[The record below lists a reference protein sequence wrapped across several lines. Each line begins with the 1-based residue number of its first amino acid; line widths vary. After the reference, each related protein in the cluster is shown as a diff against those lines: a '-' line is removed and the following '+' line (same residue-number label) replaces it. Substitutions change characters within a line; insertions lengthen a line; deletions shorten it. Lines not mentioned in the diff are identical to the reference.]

1 MDGVMILDK
10 PRGCTSA
17 QALNRVK
24 KAVGAKKAGHTGTLD
39 PFATGVLP
47 VCFNQATKAI
57 PYLGDDIKE
66 YEAEMTLGVSTD
78 TMDDTGTVTGRM
90 SAEHIG
96 RNEVEEVMQGFSGE
110 IMQVPPMY
118 SAAKVSGTKL
128 YALARAGKEIERE
141 PKRVRIEEIR
151 LLHFSYPKAT
161 FYVKCSRGTYVRVIA
176 SDAGKKLGC
185 GAHLSELRRLRS
197 GPFALSDA
205 NSIEDVE
212 SGNYNI
218 LPLDEVLAGYPRVYL
233 EGALCESVRN
243 GISLSREALSGV
255 ELPEFKNRDII
266 TVFCRKTI
274 LSICEAKTDSDEFE
288 YMGDKDIVFRHLR
301 VFN

>member
-1 MDGVMILDK
+1 MILDK

-66 YEAEMTLGVSTD
+66 YEAEMILGVSTD
-78 TMDDTGTVTGRM
+78 TMDNTGTVTGRVD
-90 SAEHIG
+90 AEHIG
-96 RNEVEEVMQGFSGE
+96 RDEVKEVIEGFSGE

-128 YALARAGKEIERE
+128 YALARAGKEVERK
-141 PKRVRIEEIR
+141 PKRVTIEEIR

-176 SDAGKKLGC
+176 SDVGRKLGC

-197 GPFALSDA
+197 GPFTLSGA
-205 NSIEDVE
+205 SSIEDVE
-212 SGNYNI
+212 SGNYSI
-218 LPLDEVLAGYPRVYL
+218 LPLEEVLAGYPKVYL
-233 EGALCESVRN
+233 EEELCESVRN
-243 GISLSREALSGV
+243 GIPLCRGSLSDV
-255 ELPEFKNRDII
+255 ELPKFKNRDII
-266 TVFCRKTI
+266 TLFCRKTI
-274 LSICEAKTDSDEFE
+274 LSICEAKAGSDEFE

>member
-10 PRGCTSA
+10 PKGCTSA

-57 PYLGDDIKE
+57 PYLRDDIKE

-78 TMDDTGTVTGRM
+78 TMDDTGTVTGR
-90 SAEHIG
+90 ADVVHIG
-96 RNEVEEVMQGFSGE
+96 RDEVEEVIEGFTGE

-128 YALARAGKEIERE
+128 YALARAGKEVERK
-141 PKRVRIEEIR
+141 PKRVTIEEIR
-151 LLHFSYPKAT
+151 LIHFSYPKAT
-161 FYVKCSRGTYVRVIA
+161 FYVRCSRGTYVRVIA
-176 SDAGKKLGC
+176 SDVGRKLGC

-197 GPFALSDA
+197 GPFTLSDA
-205 NSIEDVE
+205 SSISDVE

-218 LPLDEVLAGYPRVYL
+218 LPLEEVLADYPRVHL
-233 EGALCESVRN
+233 EGSLCESVRN
-243 GISLSREALSGV
+243 GIPLCRGVLSDV

-266 TVFCRKTI
+266 TLFCQKTI

>member
-10 PRGCTSA
+10 PKGYTSA

-57 PYLGDDIKE
+57 PYLRDDIKE

-78 TMDDTGTVTGRM
+78 TMDDTGTVIGRVD
-90 SAEHIG
+90 AGHIG
-96 RNEVEEVMQGFSGE
+96 REDVDEVIEGFAGE
-110 IMQVPPMY
+110 IMQIPPMF

-128 YALARAGKEIERE
+128 YSLARAGKEVERK
-141 PKRVRIEEIR
+141 PKRVTIEEIR
-151 LLHFSYPKAT
+151 LLDFSYPKAT

-176 SDAGKKLGC
+176 SDAGRKLGC

-197 GPFALSDA
+197 GPFTLSDA
-205 NSIEDVE
+205 SSLSDVE

-218 LPLDEVLAGYPRVYL
+218 LPLEEVLAGYPRVHL
-233 EGALCESVRN
+233 EGSLCESVRN
-243 GISLSREALSGV
+243 GIPLCRESLLDV
-255 ELPEFKNRDII
+255 ELPEFKNSDIV
-266 TVFCRKTI
+266 TLFCRKTI
-274 LSICEAKTDSDEFE
+274 LSICEAKADSDEFE

>member
-78 TMDDTGTVTGRM
+78 TMDDTGTVTGRV

-96 RNEVEEVMQGFSGE
+96 GNEVEEVIEGFSGE

-128 YALARAGKEIERE
+128 YTLARAGKEVERR
-141 PKRVRIEEIR
+141 PRRVAIEEIR
-151 LLHFSYPKAT
+151 LLDFSYPKAT
-161 FYVKCSRGTYVRVIA
+161 FYVRCSRGTYVRVIA

-197 GPFALSDA
+197 GPFSLSDA

-233 EGALCESVRN
+233 EEVLCESVRN
-243 GISLSREALSGV
+243 GIPVSREALSGV

-266 TVFCRKTI
+266 TVFFRKTI
-274 LSICEAKTDSDEFE
+274 LSICEAKIDSDEFE
-288 YMGDKDIVFRHLR
+288 YMEDKDIVFRHLR

>member
-1 MDGVMILDK
+1 MDGVMVLDK

-24 KAVGAKKAGHTGTLD
+24 KVLGAKKAGHTGTLD

-57 PYLGDDIKE
+57 PYLGDHVKE
-66 YEAEMTLGVSTD
+66 YEAEMILGVSTD
-78 TMDDTGTVTGRM
+78 TMDGTGTVTGRAD
-90 SAEHIG
+90 AEHLG
-96 RNEVEEVMQGFSGE
+96 RDEIEEVIEGFAGE

-118 SAAKVSGTKL
+118 SAVKVSGTKL
-128 YALARAGKEIERE
+128 YALARAGKEVERK
-141 PKRVRIEEIR
+141 PKRVTVEEIR
-151 LLHFSYPKAT
+151 LLRFSYPKAV

-176 SDAGKKLGC
+176 SDAGRKLGC

-197 GPFALSDA
+197 GPFTLSEA
-205 NSIEDVE
+205 SSIEDVE
-212 SGNYNI
+212 AGNYSI
-218 LPLDEVLAGYPRVYL
+218 LSLEKVLGGYPGVHL
-233 EGALCESVRN
+233 DGALCDSVRN
-243 GISLSREALSGV
+243 GIPLCRGVLSGV

-266 TVFCRKTI
+266 TIFCRKKI
-274 LSICEAKTDSDEFE
+274 LSICEARVDSDEFE

>member
-1 MDGVMILDK
+1 MDGIMILDK

-78 TMDDTGTVTGRM
+78 TMDDTGTVTGRV

-96 RNEVEEVMQGFSGE
+96 RNEVEEIIEGFSGE
-110 IMQVPPMY
+110 ITQVPPMY

-128 YALARAGKEIERE
+128 YALARAGKEIERK
-141 PKRVRIEEIR
+141 PKRVTVEEIR
-151 LLHFSYPKAT
+151 LIHFSYPKAT

-218 LPLDEVLAGYPRVYL
+218 FPLDEVLGGYPRVHL
-233 EGALCESVRN
+233 EGGLCESVRN
-243 GISLSREALSGV
+243 GIPLSRDALSGV

>member
-1 MDGVMILDK
+1 
-10 PRGCTSA
+10 
-17 QALNRVK
+17 
-24 KAVGAKKAGHTGTLD
+24 
-39 PFATGVLP
+39 
-47 VCFNQATKAI
+47 
-57 PYLGDDIKE
+57 
-66 YEAEMTLGVSTD
+66 
-78 TMDDTGTVTGRM
+78 
-90 SAEHIG
+90 
-96 RNEVEEVMQGFSGE
+96 
-110 IMQVPPMY
+110 MY

-176 SDAGKKLGC
+176 LDAGKKLGC

-233 EGALCESVRN
+233 EGGLCESVRN
-243 GISLSREALSGV
+243 GIPLSREALSGV

-266 TVFCRKTI
+266 TVFCRRTI
-274 LSICEAKTDSDEFE
+274 LSICEAKADSDGFE

>member
-78 TMDDTGTVTGRM
+78 TMDDTGAVTGRM
-90 SAEHIG
+90 STEHIG
-96 RNEVEEVMQGFSGE
+96 RKEVEEVIEGFSGE

-128 YALARAGKEIERE
+128 YALARAGKEIERK
-141 PKRVRIEEIR
+141 PKRVTIEEIR

-161 FYVKCSRGTYVRVIA
+161 FYVKCSRGTYIRVIA

-197 GPFALSDA
+197 GPFGLSDA

-233 EGALCESVRN
+233 EGSLCESVRN
-243 GISLSREALSGV
+243 GIPISREALSGV

-266 TVFCRKTI
+266 TVFCRNTI

>member
-66 YEAEMTLGVSTD
+66 YEAEMILGISTD
-78 TMDDTGTVTGRM
+78 TMDDTGTVTGRVD
-90 SAEHIG
+90 AAHICRG
-96 RNEVEEVMQGFSGE
+96 EVEKVIEGFAGE
-110 IMQVPPMY
+110 IMQLPPMY

-128 YALARAGKEIERE
+128 YALARAGKEIERK
-141 PKRVRIEEIR
+141 PKKVAIEEIR
-151 LLHFSYPKAT
+151 LLSFSYPQAT
-161 FYVKCSRGTYVRVIA
+161 FYVRCSRGTYVRVIA
-176 SDAGKKLGC
+176 SDAGRRLGC

-197 GPFALSDA
+197 GPFTLSGA
-205 NSIEDVE
+205 SSIEDVE
-212 SGNYNI
+212 SGNYSI
-218 LPLDEVLAGYPRVYL
+218 LPLEEVLGGYPSVYL
-233 EGALCESVRN
+233 EEDLCESVRN
-243 GISLSREALSGV
+243 GIPLCRQALSDV

-266 TVFCRKTI
+266 IAFCRKTV
-274 LSICEAKTDSDEFE
+274 LSICEAKADSDEFE

>member
-1 MDGVMILDK
+1 MDGVMVLDK

-57 PYLGDDIKE
+57 PYLGDNIKE
-66 YEAEMTLGVSTD
+66 YEAEMTLGISTD
-78 TMDDTGTVTGRM
+78 TMDDTGTVTGRVDG
-90 SAEHIG
+90 EHVG
-96 RNEVEEVMQGFSGE
+96 GDEVKKIIEGFAGE
-110 IMQVPPMY
+110 IMQIPPMY
-118 SAAKVSGTKL
+118 SAAKVSGRKL
-128 YALARAGKEIERE
+128 YSLARAGKEVERKPKKVTIE
-141 PKRVRIEEIR
+141 KIR

-161 FYVKCSRGTYVRVIA
+161 FYVRCSRGTYVRVIA
-176 SDAGKKLGC
+176 SDVGKKLGC

-197 GPFALSDA
+197 GPFTLSRA
-205 NSIEDVE
+205 SSIEDVE

-218 LPLDEVLAGYPRVYL
+218 LPLEEVLGDYPRVHL
-233 EGALCESVRN
+233 EEDLCESVRN
-243 GISLSREALSGV
+243 GIPLCRGVLSGV

-266 TVFCRKTI
+266 TIFCRKTI
-274 LSICEAKTDSDEFE
+274 LSICEAKADSDGFE

>member
-10 PRGCTSA
+10 PKGYTSA

-57 PYLGDDIKE
+57 PYLRDDIKE

-78 TMDDTGTVTGRM
+78 TMDDTGTVTGR
-90 SAEHIG
+90 ADAGHIG
-96 RNEVEEVMQGFSGE
+96 RADVEEVIEGFAGE

-128 YALARAGKEIERE
+128 YALARAGKEVERK
-141 PKRVRIEEIR
+141 PKRVTIEEIR
-151 LLHFSYPKAT
+151 LLDFSYPKAI

-176 SDAGKKLGC
+176 SDAGRKLGC

-197 GPFALSDA
+197 GSFTLSDA
-205 NSIEDVE
+205 SSLSDVE

-218 LPLDEVLAGYPRVYL
+218 LPLDEVLTGYPRVHL
-233 EGALCESVRN
+233 EGSLCESVRN
-243 GISLSREALSGV
+243 GIPLCRGSLSDV
-255 ELPEFKNRDII
+255 ELPEFKNSDIV

-274 LSICEAKTDSDEFE
+274 LSICEAKADSDEFE

>member
-1 MDGVMILDK
+1 MILDK

-57 PYLGDDIKE
+57 PYLKDDIKE

-78 TMDDTGTVTGRM
+78 TLDDTGTVTGRVD
-90 SAEHIG
+90 AEHIC
-96 RNEVEEVMQGFSGE
+96 REEVEESIQGFAGE
-110 IMQVPPMY
+110 IMQIPPMY

-128 YALARAGKEIERE
+128 YALARAGKEIERK
-141 PKRVRIEEIR
+141 PKRVTIEEIR
-151 LLHFSYPKAT
+151 LLHFSFPKAT

-176 SDAGKKLGC
+176 SDAGRKLGC
-185 GAHLSELRRLRS
+185 GAHLSQLRRLRS
-197 GPFALSDA
+197 GPFTLDNAS
-205 NSIEDVE
+205 SIEDVE
-212 SGNYNI
+212 SGNYNVS
-218 LPLDEVLAGYPRVYL
+218 PLEEVLADYPRVHL
-233 EGALCESVRN
+233 EEDLCESVRN
-243 GISLSREALSGV
+243 GVPLSRGVLSGM

-274 LSICEAKTDSDEFE
+274 LSICEAKANSDEFE

>member
-47 VCFNQATKAI
+47 VCFDQATKAI

-78 TMDDTGTVTGRM
+78 TMDDTGAVIGRA
-90 SAEHIG
+90 SAEHVG
-96 RNEVEEVMQGFSGE
+96 RNEVEEVIEGFSGE
-110 IMQVPPMY
+110 ITQVPPMY

-141 PKRVRIEEIR
+141 PKRVTIEEIR

-161 FYVKCSRGTYVRVIA
+161 FYVRCSRGTYVRVIA
-176 SDAGKKLGC
+176 SDAGRRLGC

-197 GPFALSDA
+197 GPFALGDA

-212 SGNYNI
+212 SGNYDI
-218 LPLDEVLAGYPRVYL
+218 LPLDEVLAGYPRVCL
-233 EGALCESVRN
+233 EGDLCESVRN
-243 GISLSREALSGV
+243 GIPLSREALSGV

-274 LSICEAKTDSDEFE
+274 LSICEAKTDSDGFE

>member
-1 MDGVMILDK
+1 MDGVMVLDK

-78 TMDDTGTVTGRM
+78 TMDDTGTVTGRVN
-90 SAEHIG
+90 AEHID
-96 RNEVEEVMQGFSGE
+96 RSEVEEVIEGFSGE

-128 YALARAGKEIERE
+128 YALARAGKEIERK
-141 PKRVRIEEIR
+141 PKRVTIEEIR

-161 FYVKCSRGTYVRVIA
+161 FYVRCSRGTYVRVIA
-176 SDAGKKLGC
+176 SDAGRKLGC

-197 GPFALSDA
+197 GPFTLSGA
-205 NSIEDVE
+205 SSIEDVE

-218 LPLDEVLAGYPRVYL
+218 LPLEEVLGGYPRVHL
-233 EGALCESVRN
+233 EGGLCESVRN
-243 GISLSREALSGV
+243 GIPISREVLSGV

-266 TVFCRKTI
+266 TVFCRNTI

>member
-10 PRGCTSA
+10 PKGYTSA

-57 PYLGDDIKE
+57 PYLRDDIKE

-78 TMDDTGTVTGRM
+78 TMDDTGTVTGR
-90 SAEHIG
+90 ADAGHIG
-96 RNEVEEVMQGFSGE
+96 RADVEEVIEGFAGE

-128 YALARAGKEIERE
+128 YALARAGKEVERK
-141 PKRVRIEEIR
+141 PKRVTIEEIR
-151 LLHFSYPKAT
+151 LLDFSYPKAI

-176 SDAGKKLGC
+176 SDAGRKLGC

-197 GPFALSDA
+197 GSFTLNDASSLS
-205 NSIEDVE
+205 DVE

-218 LPLDEVLAGYPRVYL
+218 LPLDEVLTGYPRVHL
-233 EGALCESVRN
+233 EGSLCESVRN
-243 GISLSREALSGV
+243 GIPLCRGSLSDV
-255 ELPEFKNRDII
+255 ELPEFKNSDIV

-274 LSICEAKTDSDEFE
+274 LSICEAKADSDEFE

>member
-1 MDGVMILDK
+1 MILDK

-17 QALNRVK
+17 QALSRVK

-47 VCFNQATKAI
+47 VCFDQATKAI
-57 PYLGDDIKE
+57 PYLKDDIKE

-78 TMDDTGTVTGRM
+78 TMDDTGTVTGRVD
-90 SAEHIG
+90 AGHIC
-96 RNEVEEVMQGFSGE
+96 REDVEEAVQGFAGE

-118 SAAKVSGTKL
+118 SAAKVSGTRL
-128 YALARAGKEIERE
+128 YALARAGKEIERK
-141 PKRVRIEEIR
+141 PKRVTIEEIR
-151 LLHFSYPKAT
+151 LLHFSFPKAT

-176 SDAGKKLGC
+176 SDAGRKLGC
-185 GAHLSELRRLRS
+185 GAHLSQLRRLRS
-197 GPFALSDA
+197 GPFTLDNAS
-205 NSIEDVE
+205 SIEDVE
-212 SGNYNI
+212 SGNYNVS
-218 LPLDEVLAGYPRVYL
+218 PLEEVLADYPRVNL
-233 EGALCESVRN
+233 EGDLCESVRN
-243 GISLSREALSGV
+243 GIPLSREILSGM

-266 TVFCRKTI
+266 TIFCRKTI
-274 LSICEAKTDSDEFE
+274 LSICEAKANSDEFE

>member
-1 MDGVMILDK
+1 MDGVMVLDK
-10 PRGCTSA
+10 PRGYTSA
-17 QALNRVK
+17 QALSRVK

-78 TMDDTGTVTGRM
+78 TMDDTGTVTGRV
-90 SAEHIG
+90 SAEHIS
-96 RNEVEEVMQGFSGE
+96 RNEVEEVIEGFSGE
-110 IMQVPPMY
+110 IIQVPPMY

-128 YALARAGKEIERE
+128 YALARAGKEIERK
-141 PKRVRIEEIR
+141 PKRVTIEEIR

-197 GPFALSDA
+197 GPFALTDA

-212 SGNYNI
+212 SGNYSI
-218 LPLDEVLAGYPRVYL
+218 LPLDEVLGGYPRVYL
-233 EGALCESVRN
+233 EGGLCESVRN
-243 GISLSREALSGV
+243 GIPISREALSGV

>member
-78 TMDDTGTVTGRM
+78 TMDDTGTVTGRV

-96 RNEVEEVMQGFSGE
+96 GNEVEEVIEGFSGE

-128 YALARAGKEIERE
+128 YTLARAGKEVERR
-141 PKRVRIEEIR
+141 PRRVAIEEIR

-161 FYVKCSRGTYVRVIA
+161 FYVRCSRGTYVRVIA

-197 GPFALSDA
+197 GPFSLSDA

-233 EGALCESVRN
+233 EEVLCESVRN
-243 GISLSREALSGV
+243 GIPVSREALSGV

-266 TVFCRKTI
+266 TVFFQKTI
-274 LSICEAKTDSDEFE
+274 LSICEAKIDSDEFE
-288 YMGDKDIVFRHLR
+288 YMEDKDIVFRHLR

>member
-78 TMDDTGTVTGRM
+78 TMDDTGAVTGRM
-90 SAEHIG
+90 STEHIG
-96 RNEVEEVMQGFSGE
+96 RKEVEEVIEGFSGE

-128 YALARAGKEIERE
+128 YALARAGKEIERK
-141 PKRVRIEEIR
+141 PKRVTIEEIR

-161 FYVKCSRGTYVRVIA
+161 FYVKCSRGTYIRVIA

-233 EGALCESVRN
+233 EGGLCESVRN
-243 GISLSREALSGV
+243 GIPISREVPFGRGIARIQ
-255 ELPEFKNRDII
+255 K
-266 TVFCRKTI
+266 
-274 LSICEAKTDSDEFE
+274 
-288 YMGDKDIVFRHLR
+288 
-301 VFN
+301 

>member
-1 MDGVMILDK
+1 MDGIMILDK

-78 TMDDTGTVTGRM
+78 TMDDTGTVTGRV

-96 RNEVEEVMQGFSGE
+96 RNEVEEVIERFSGE
-110 IMQVPPMY
+110 ITQVPPMY

-128 YALARAGKEIERE
+128 YALARAGKEIERK
-141 PKRVRIEEIR
+141 PKRVTVEEIR
-151 LLHFSYPKAT
+151 LIHFSYPKAT

-218 LPLDEVLAGYPRVYL
+218 LPLDEVLGGYPRVHL
-233 EGALCESVRN
+233 EGGLCESVRN
-243 GISLSREALSGV
+243 GIPLSRDALSGV

>member
-1 MDGVMILDK
+1 MDGVMVLDK

-66 YEAEMTLGVSTD
+66 YEAEMTLGISTD
-78 TMDDTGTVTGRM
+78 TMDDTGTVTGRVD
-90 SAEHIG
+90 AEHIG
-96 RNEVEEVMQGFSGE
+96 RDDVEEVIQGFMGE

-128 YALARAGKEIERE
+128 YALARAGKEIERK
-141 PKRVRIEEIR
+141 PKRVTIEEIR
-151 LLHFSYPKAT
+151 LLHFSCPKAT
-161 FYVKCSRGTYVRVIA
+161 FYVRCSRGTYVRVIA
-176 SDAGKKLGC
+176 SDAGRKLGC

-197 GPFALSDA
+197 GPFTLSGA
-205 NSIEDVE
+205 SSIEDVE

-218 LPLDEVLAGYPRVYL
+218 LPLEEVLGGYPRVHL
-233 EGALCESVRN
+233 EGGLCESVRN
-243 GISLSREALSGV
+243 GIPISREALSGV

-266 TVFCRKTI
+266 TVFCRNTI

>member
-1 MDGVMILDK
+1 MDGVMVLDK

-17 QALNRVK
+17 RALNRVK

-78 TMDDTGTVTGRM
+78 TMDDTGTVTGRV

-96 RNEVEEVMQGFSGE
+96 RSEVEEVIEGFLGE

-128 YALARAGKEIERE
+128 YALARAGKEIERK
-141 PKRVRIEEIR
+141 PKRVTIEEIR
-151 LLHFSYPKAT
+151 LLNFSCPKAT
-161 FYVKCSRGTYVRVIA
+161 FYVRCSRGTYIRVIA
-176 SDAGKKLGC
+176 SDAGRKLGC

-197 GPFALSDA
+197 GPFTLSDA
-205 NSIEDVE
+205 SSIEDVE

-233 EGALCESVRN
+233 EGGLCESVRN
-243 GISLSREALSGV
+243 GIPISREALSGV

>member
-1 MDGVMILDK
+1 MDGVIILDK

-57 PYLGDDIKE
+57 PYLGDDMKE

-78 TMDDTGTVTGRM
+78 TMDYTGTVTGR
-90 SAEHIG
+90 ADAGHIG
-96 RNEVEEVMQGFSGE
+96 RDDVEEVIEGFAGD

-128 YALARAGKEIERE
+128 YALARAGKEIERK
-141 PKRVRIEEIR
+141 PKRVTIEEIR
-151 LLHFSYPKAT
+151 LLGFSYPKAT
-161 FYVKCSRGTYVRVIA
+161 FYVRCSRGTYVRVIA
-176 SDAGKKLGC
+176 SEAGRKLGC
-185 GAHLSELRRLRS
+185 GAHLCELRRLRS
-197 GPFALSDA
+197 GPFTLSDA
-205 NSIEDVE
+205 SSIEDVE
-212 SGNYNI
+212 SGNYDI
-218 LPLDEVLAGYPRVYL
+218 LSLEEVLAVYPRVRL
-233 EGALCESVRN
+233 EGELCESVRN
-243 GISLSREALSGV
+243 GIPLSREALSGV

-266 TVFCRKTI
+266 TVFCRKTV
-274 LSICEAKTDSDEFE
+274 LSICEARADSDEFE

>member
-10 PRGCTSA
+10 PKGYTSA

-24 KAVGAKKAGHTGTLD
+24 KALGAKKAGHTGTLD

-57 PYLGDDIKE
+57 PYLRDDIKE

-78 TMDDTGTVTGRM
+78 TMDETGAVTSRVD
-90 SAEHIG
+90 AEHLG
-96 RNEVEEVMQGFSGE
+96 RDEIEEVIEGFAGE

-128 YALARAGKEIERE
+128 YTLARAGKEVERK
-141 PKRVRIEEIR
+141 PKRVTIEEIR

-176 SDAGKKLGC
+176 SDAGRKLGC

-197 GPFALSDA
+197 GPFTLSEA
-205 NSIEDVE
+205 SSIEDVE
-212 SGNYNI
+212 SGNYNV
-218 LPLDEVLAGYPRVYL
+218 LPLEDVLGGYPRVHL
-233 EGALCESVRN
+233 EEDLCESVRN
-243 GISLSREALSGV
+243 GIPLCRGVLSGV

-266 TVFCRKTI
+266 TIFCRKTI
-274 LSICEAKTDSDEFE
+274 LSICEAKADSDEFE

>member
-10 PRGCTSA
+10 PKGYTSA

-78 TMDDTGTVTGRM
+78 TMDDTGTVTGRV

-96 RNEVEEVMQGFSGE
+96 RNEVEEVIEGFSGE

-128 YALARAGKEIERE
+128 YALARAGKEIERK
-141 PKRVRIEEIR
+141 PKRVAIEEIR

-161 FYVKCSRGTYVRVIA
+161 FYVRCSRGTYVRVIA

-205 NSIEDVE
+205 NTIEDVE

-233 EGALCESVRN
+233 EGGLRESVRN

>member
-17 QALNRVK
+17 QVLNRVK

-78 TMDDTGTVTGRM
+78 TMDDTGTVTGRV

-96 RNEVEEVMQGFSGE
+96 RNEVGEVIEGFSGE

-128 YALARAGKEIERE
+128 YALARAGKEIERK
-141 PKRVRIEEIR
+141 PKRVTIEEIR
-151 LLHFSYPKAT
+151 LLHFSYPKVT

-233 EGALCESVRN
+233 EGGLCGSVRN
-243 GISLSREALSGV
+243 GIPLSREALSGV

-274 LSICEAKTDSDEFE
+274 LSICEAKTDSDGFE

>member
-47 VCFNQATKAI
+47 VCFDQATKAI
-57 PYLGDDIKE
+57 PYLGDYIKE

-78 TMDDTGTVTGRM
+78 TMDDTGTVTGRV

-96 RNEVEEVMQGFSGE
+96 SNEVREVIEGFSGE

-128 YALARAGKEIERE
+128 YALARTGKEIERK
-141 PKRVRIEEIR
+141 PKRVTIEEIR

-161 FYVKCSRGTYVRVIA
+161 FYVRCSRGTYVRVIA
-176 SDAGKKLGC
+176 SDVGKKLGC
-185 GAHLSELRRLRS
+185 GAHLCELRRLRS
-197 GPFALSDA
+197 GPFALSNA

-233 EGALCESVRN
+233 EGNLCESVRN
-243 GISLSREALSGV
+243 GIPLSREVLSGV

>member
-17 QALNRVK
+17 QVLNRVK

-47 VCFNQATKAI
+47 VCFDQATKAI

-78 TMDDTGTVTGRM
+78 TMDDTGTVTGQV

-96 RNEVEEVMQGFSGE
+96 RNEVEEVIKGFSGE
-110 IMQVPPMY
+110 IMQIPPMY

-141 PKRVRIEEIR
+141 PKRVTIEKIR

-161 FYVKCSRGTYVRVIA
+161 FYVRCSRGTYVRVIA
-176 SDAGKKLGC
+176 SDAGRKLGC

-233 EGALCESVRN
+233 EGSLCESVRN
-243 GISLSREALSGV
+243 GIPLSREALSGV

>member
-10 PRGCTSA
+10 PKGYTSA

-57 PYLGDDIKE
+57 PYLRDDVKE

-78 TMDDTGTVTGRM
+78 TMDDTGTVIGRVD
-90 SAEHIG
+90 AGHIG
-96 RNEVEEVMQGFSGE
+96 REDVEEVIEGFAGE
-110 IMQVPPMY
+110 IMQIPPMF

-128 YALARAGKEIERE
+128 YSLARAGKEVERK
-141 PKRVRIEEIR
+141 PKRVTIEEIR
-151 LLHFSYPKAT
+151 LLDFSYPKAT

-176 SDAGKKLGC
+176 SDAGRKLGC

-197 GPFALSDA
+197 GPFTLSDA
-205 NSIEDVE
+205 SSLSDVE

-218 LPLDEVLAGYPRVYL
+218 LPLEEVLAGYPRVHL
-233 EGALCESVRN
+233 EGSLCESVRN
-243 GISLSREALSGV
+243 GIPLCRGSLLDV
-255 ELPEFKNRDII
+255 ELPEFKNSDIV
-266 TVFCRKTI
+266 TLFCRKTI
-274 LSICEAKTDSDEFE
+274 LSICEAKADSDEFE
-288 YMGDKDIVFRHLR
+288 YMGDEDIVFRHLR

>member
-1 MDGVMILDK
+1 MDGVMVLDK

-66 YEAEMTLGVSTD
+66 YEAEMTLGISTD
-78 TMDDTGTVTGRM
+78 TMDDTGTVTGRAD
-90 SAEHIG
+90 AEHISG
-96 RNEVEEVMQGFSGE
+96 DEVRKIIEGFAGEVTQ
-110 IMQVPPMY
+110 IPPMY
-118 SAAKVSGTKL
+118 SAAKVSGRKL
-128 YALARAGKEIERE
+128 YSLARAGKEIERK
-141 PKRVRIEEIR
+141 PKRVAIEEIR
-151 LLHFSYPKAT
+151 LLGFSYPKAT
-161 FYVKCSRGTYVRVIA
+161 FYVRCSRGTYVRVIA
-176 SDAGKKLGC
+176 SDAGEKLGC

-197 GPFALSDA
+197 GPFTLSGA
-205 NSIEDVE
+205 SSIEDVE
-212 SGNYNI
+212 SGNYDI
-218 LPLDEVLAGYPRVYL
+218 LPLEEVLGDYPRVNL
-233 EGALCESVRN
+233 EEDMCESVRN
-243 GISLSREALSGV
+243 GIPLCRGVLSGV

-274 LSICEAKTDSDEFE
+274 LSICEAKADSDGFE

>member
-66 YEAEMTLGVSTD
+66 YEAEMILGVSTD
-78 TMDDTGTVTGRM
+78 TMDDTGTVTGRVD
-90 SAEHIG
+90 AGHVG
-96 RNEVEEVMQGFSGE
+96 RDEVKEVIEGFSGE

-128 YALARAGKEIERE
+128 YALARAGKEVERK
-141 PKRVRIEEIR
+141 PKRVTIEEIR

-176 SDAGKKLGC
+176 SDVGRKLGC
-185 GAHLSELRRLRS
+185 GAHLCELRRLRS
-197 GPFALSDA
+197 GPFTLSGA
-205 NSIEDVE
+205 SSIEDVE
-212 SGNYNI
+212 SGNYSI
-218 LPLDEVLAGYPRVYL
+218 LSLQEVLAGYPKVYL
-233 EGALCESVRN
+233 EEDMCESVRN
-243 GISLSREALSGV
+243 GIPLCRRSLSDV
-255 ELPEFKNRDII
+255 ELPKFKNRDII
-266 TVFCRKTI
+266 TLFCRKTI
-274 LSICEAKTDSDEFE
+274 LSICEAKADSDGFE

>member
-47 VCFNQATKAI
+47 VCFDQATKAI
-57 PYLGDDIKE
+57 PYLRDDIKE

-78 TMDDTGTVTGRM
+78 TMDDTGTVTGRV

-96 RNEVEEVMQGFSGE
+96 RDEVREVIEGFSGE

-161 FYVKCSRGTYVRVIA
+161 FYVRCSRGTYVRVIA
-176 SDAGKKLGC
+176 SDAGGKLGC

-233 EGALCESVRN
+233 EGGLCESVRN
-243 GISLSREALSGV
+243 GIPLSREALSGV